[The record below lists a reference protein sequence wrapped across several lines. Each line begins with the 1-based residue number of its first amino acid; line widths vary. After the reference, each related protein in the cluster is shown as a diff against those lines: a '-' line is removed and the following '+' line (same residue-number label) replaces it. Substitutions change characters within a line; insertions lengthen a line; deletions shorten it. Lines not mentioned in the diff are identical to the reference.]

1 MLSQNLGPLEKD
13 ILTVIWKQQH
23 STVNSVLT
31 QLTKQKQHL
40 AYTTVMTIMSR
51 LVDKGVL
58 RREKEGRSFTYRP
71 AEQKQSFIRTLIHNT
86 LASLVNRF
94 GEEAIA
100 AFLEE
105 ANELSQA
112 DRRQYVRQLKRKAN

>member
-1 MLSQNLGPLEKD
+1 
-13 ILTVIWKQQH
+13 
-23 STVNSVLT
+23 
-31 QLTKQKQHL
+31 
-40 AYTTVMTIMSR
+40 MTIMSR

-58 RREKEGRSFTYRP
+58 SREKEGRSFTYTP

-94 GEEAIA
+94 GEEAIT

-105 ANELSQA
+105 ANTLSQT
-112 DRRQYVRQLKRKAN
+112 DRKKYLKQLKKR

>member
-1 MLSQNLGPLEKD
+1 MQSQNLGPLEKD
-13 ILTVIWKQQH
+13 ILTVVWKQQH
-23 STVNSVLT
+23 STVNSVLS

-58 RREKEGRSFTYRP
+58 RREKDGRSYVYRP
-71 AEQKQSFIRTLIHNT
+71 AEHKHNFMRTLIHNT

-94 GEEAIA
+94 GEDAIT

-105 ANELSQA
+105 AQELSQA
-112 DRRQYVRQLKRKAN
+112 DRKKYLKQLKKR